1 MCSRVQL
8 SSRSIFCLSLTL
20 ILSAAIATADQR
32 DERLDPLFDAL
43 AESDDAQ
50 QSRALLRDINQ
61 IWVEHPD
68 PEVQQLVL
76 LGSHLLQVGARREAT
91 GIFEMVTRLAPDYAE
106 GWNRLATSLYY
117 RGLNAEALE
126 PTQQTLALE
135 PRHYG
140 AIWGIAMIHRSL
152 GQEDMARRYF
162 QLAFAIAPG
171 LPEAL
176 MQAESSDGP
185 GAPSLS
191 F

>member
-1 MCSRVQL
+1 MNRPFALHSLLGLLLALFL
-8 SSRSIFCLSLTL
+8 SS
-20 ILSAAIATADQR
+20 ATAMADQR
-32 DERLDPLFDAL
+32 DGRLGPLFEAL
-43 AESDDAQ
+43 AVSDTPK
-50 QSRALLRDINQ
+50 QSRSLLRQINQ
-61 IWVEHPD
+61 IWVEHPN

-76 LGSHLLQVGARREAT
+76 LGSHLLQVGAWREAT
-91 GIFEMVTRLAPDYAE
+91 GIFERVTRLAPDYAE

-117 RGLNAEALE
+117 RGLNADALG

-162 QLAFAIAPG
+162 QLAFAVAPG

-176 MQAESSDGP
+176 IQAETSDGT
-185 GAPSLS
+185 GAPSLP